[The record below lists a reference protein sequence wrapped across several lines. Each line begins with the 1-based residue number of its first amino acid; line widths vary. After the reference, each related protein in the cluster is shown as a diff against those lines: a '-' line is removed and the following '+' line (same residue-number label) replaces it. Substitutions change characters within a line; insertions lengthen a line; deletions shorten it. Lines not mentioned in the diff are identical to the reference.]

1 MNIPRVVIAGTH
13 SGVGK
18 TTLATGI
25 MSVLTHRERSVQGY
39 KIGPDYIDP
48 SFHALATGRPSRN
61 LDRWLLG
68 EKLNSVFTRTAA
80 DQWAVIEGVM
90 GLFDGMSGTQGFGS
104 TADVAKQLRAP
115 VILVVDAINMSRSV
129 AALVHG
135 FCTFD
140 PDVEIRG
147 VILNRVKSKAQEK
160 LLREAMAELEV
171 PIWGAVP
178 KEESLR
184 LPERHLGLVPSQER
198 QFQDSF
204 WKDLNRVITA
214 YIDLDQIEQVMLNA
228 DDFPEGCLDNIQDR
242 KSSEKKSYPSRE
254 LSTKKSDVKVETTGV
269 ESRDSRPRLGIAW
282 DEAFTFYYEDALEQA
297 EELGFMLVP
306 FSPIHDSVLPENL
319 EGIFFGGGFPE
330 LHLDELSRNDSFRQ
344 SLSEFSRTGKGI
356 YAECGGY
363 MYLGQTI
370 TDFEGRCY
378 PMASLIPV
386 EAEMMPRLQGMGYR
400 SGVITQD
407 NFLGQ
412 AGTTVHG
419 HEFHYSRVK
428 FKKKLKEEARSAFQ
442 LFKAGQ
448 FERLEGYARENIFGS
463 YLHLNFA
470 GHPELLK
477 HWANWILE
485 KGVGR

>member
-25 MSVLTHRERSVQGY
+25 MSVLTSRRRPVQGY

-68 EKLNSVFTRTAA
+68 EHLTSVFARTAA

-90 GLFDGMSGTQGFGS
+90 GLFDGMSGTPGFGS
-104 TADVAKQLRAP
+104 TADVAKQLKAP

-160 LLREAMAELEV
+160 LLREAMAELGV
-171 PIWGAVP
+171 SVLGAVP

-198 QFQDSF
+198 KFQDSF
-204 WKDLNRVITA
+204 WEDLNHVITT
-214 YIDLDQIEQVMLNA
+214 YIDLDQFEYIMSNA
-228 DDFPEGCLDNIQDR
+228 DDFSEDCLANFQDR
-242 KSSEKKSYPSRE
+242 KSPEKKSYPSRK
-254 LSTKKSDVKVETTGV
+254 LSTKRSEVILENARTGV
-269 ESRDSRPRLGIAW
+269 LDFRPRLGIAW

-297 EELGFMLVP
+297 EELGFTLVP
-306 FSPIHDSVLPENL
+306 FSPLHDAILPDDL
-319 EGIFFGGGFPE
+319 EGIFLGGGFPE
-330 LHLDELSRNDSFRQ
+330 LHLDELSRNHSFMR
-344 SLSEFSRTGKGI
+344 SLSEFSRAGKGI

-363 MYLGQTI
+363 MYLGQAI
-370 TDFEGRCY
+370 TDFEGRRF

-400 SGVITQD
+400 SGIILQD

-419 HEFHYSRVK
+419 HEFHYSRVE
-428 FKKKLKEEARSAFQ
+428 FKEKQEGEEHSAFQ

-448 FERLEGYARENIFGS
+448 FKRMEGYAQENIFGS

-477 HWANWILE
+477 HWANWILG
-485 KGVGR
+485 KGAEQ